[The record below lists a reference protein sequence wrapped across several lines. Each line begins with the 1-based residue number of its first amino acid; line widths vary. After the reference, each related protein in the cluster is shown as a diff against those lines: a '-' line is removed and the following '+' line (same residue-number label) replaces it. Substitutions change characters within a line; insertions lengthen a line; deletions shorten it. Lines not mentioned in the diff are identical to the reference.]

1 MQRFNK
7 IFLLPILALLGFILF
22 ISSCSSN
29 TRSETKPQAS
39 GVPVTVG
46 KVIQKTVP
54 VQLRAIGNVE
64 AYSTVSVKSMVAG
77 ELAQVNFKEG
87 QDVKKGELLLV
98 IDPRSYEAALNQARA
113 NLAKDVAQTKNA
125 EEQVRRYAF
134 LLEKNYI
141 AREQFDQVR
150 TNAETLKASVQ
161 ADEAAVKNAQVQLD
175 YCYIRSPM
183 NGRTGNLALKQ
194 GNIVKAN
201 DVPIFTINQV
211 TPIYATFSVP
221 EQFLPEIKKYRAG
234 GSLSVD
240 AVIPNDEIHPQQG
253 NLTFIDNAVDPTT
266 GTIKLKGTFANEEK
280 RLWPG
285 QFVNVVLTL
294 TTQPD
299 AILVPSQAVQTGQ
312 QGPYV
317 FVVKPDQTVENRPV
331 VVNRALNGETVIS
344 QGLQSGETVVT
355 DGQLRLVPGAR
366 VEIKNPPEGVK
377 PS

>member
-46 KVIQKTVP
+46 KAIQKTVP

-113 NLAKDVAQTKNA
+113 NLAKDVAQAKNA
-125 EEQVRRYAF
+125 DEEVRRYAF

-183 NGRTGNLALKQ
+183 KGRTGNLALKQ

-201 DVPIFTINQV
+201 DVPIFTINQI

-234 GSLSVD
+234 ENLSVD
-240 AVIPNDEIHPQQG
+240 AVIPNDEAHPQQG
-253 NLTFIDNAVDPTT
+253 RLTFIDNAVDPTT

-294 TTQPD
+294 TTQPN

-317 FVVKPDQTVENRPV
+317 FVVKPDLTVENRPV

-344 QGLQSGETVVT
+344 QGLQPGETVVT

-366 VEIKNPPEGVK
+366 VEIKNPAEGVK